1 MGILDGDICLAD
13 RQEEIYDGNI
23 VVAFVNGPLTVKTP
37 NTQHPTPNTQKAV
50 LSMRISRS
58 FYQRKPFFL
67 GE

>member
-37 NTQHPTPNTQKAV
+37 NTQHPTPNTTTQHPTPNTK
-50 LSMRISRS
+50 
-58 FYQRKPFFL
+58 KPFFQ
-67 GE
+67 